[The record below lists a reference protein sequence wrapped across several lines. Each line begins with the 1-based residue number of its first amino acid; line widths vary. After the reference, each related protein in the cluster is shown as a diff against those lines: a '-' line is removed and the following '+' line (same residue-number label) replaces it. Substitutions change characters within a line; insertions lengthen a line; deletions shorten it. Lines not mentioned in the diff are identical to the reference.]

1 MRGPGHDLAPL
12 AKTAHSAARGSRLQA
27 MLEFRVAAADSD
39 DDYGSSAISVA
50 AVGFACVQ
58 RRRQPYFCVTTA
70 AAEGAWRGHCPFC
83 SASWPARPWPRARS
97 APIINRRIRRCRQP
111 LLLRPR
117 KRRSSRA
124 VAATAARSIP
134 RNGGALCATASSKS
148 LIGRAVA
155 ASPTLEIALNRL
167 QEARAQEAVV
177 VGSALPM
184 LEGSEGG
191 ALGTGS
197 DLARG
202 RASPPLVSAENGTG
216 FAQVNNLVGFD
227 AGWELDLFGKF
238 RREIEAAHYE
248 VGAAA
253 AARNIV
259 LVSLIADVTRAYL
272 DMRALQM
279 QLVVLRKSIDVAQH
293 YVDFV
298 QERFNRGITNELD
311 VTLAQRELGQLQSQV
326 APLIARIDAARYVI
340 AVLAGASRKSRQ
352 GIAQAGRAAEAS
364 SAHPARV
371 ADRAA
376 ASPAGCC
383 RGRTP
388 YQRHRVIGVAP

>member
-1 MRGPGHDLAPL
+1 MACASLA
-12 AKTAHSAARGSRLQA
+12 AC
-27 MLEFRVAAADSD
+27 
-39 DDYGSSAISVA
+39 
-50 AVGFACVQ
+50 AVGPDYRPPEMVMPATFVATSAKAANLASG
-58 RRRQPYFCVTTA
+58 RRDR
-70 AAEGAWRGHCPFC
+70 
-83 SASWPARPWPRARS
+83 
-97 APIINRRIRRCRQP
+97 
-111 LLLRPR
+111 
-117 KRRSSRA
+117 RA
-124 VAATAARSIP
+124 VDPSQWWR
-134 RNGGALCATASSKS
+134 ALRDRELES
-148 LIGRAVA
+148 LIDRAVA
-155 ASPTLEIALNRL
+155 ASPTLEVALNRL

-216 FAQVNNLVGFD
+216 FAQVSNLVGFD

-238 RREIEAAHYE
+238 RREIEAARYDVE
-248 VGAAA
+248 AAA

-272 DMRALQM
+272 DMRALQV
-279 QLVVLRKSIDVAQH
+279 QLAVLRKSIDVAQH

-340 AVLAGASRKSRQ
+340 AVLVGTAEV
-352 GIAQAGRAAEAS
+352 GRAADAS
-364 SAHPARV
+364 GAHPARA

-376 ASPAGCC
+376 APPARRC

-388 YQRHRVIGVAP
+388 IGQRHRADWRCHRRFVSPGGGDRSVWIRAGAEADAGGHQSDLVDRAGCRRAVARFWPARCGGGEGRFS